1 MEQIFA
7 QATVNIDKTYTVT
20 GGFDNIP
27 STISEFIGRA
37 FPFVFAFAGIGLLLM
52 IISAGFELMT
62 SAGDAKKM
70 ESGKSRLT
78 FAIVGFLVI
87 FTAYWAVQL
96 LGIAFGIESITNLFG
111 STIEHG
117 R

>member
-7 QATVNIDKTYTVT
+7 QATVSID
-20 GGFDNIP
+20 GGYSVSSGLTTP
-27 STISEFIGRA
+27 GTISDLIGRA
-37 FPFVFAFAGIGLLLM
+37 FPFIFAFAGVGLLLM
-52 IISAGFELMT
+52 IISAGFTLMT

-70 ESGKSRLT
+70 EEGKNRLT

-111 STIEHG
+111 STTEHG

>member
-7 QATVNIDKTYTVT
+7 QSTLNIDGDTYKVESFFNTPADLGT
-20 GGFDNIP
+20 LIN
-27 STISEFIGRA
+27 RA

-52 IISAGFELMT
+52 IISAGFTLMT

-70 ESGKSRLT
+70 EAGKGRLT

-87 FTAYWAVQL
+87 FTAYWVVQL
-96 LGIAFGIESITNLFG
+96 LGIAFGIENITNLFEV
-111 STIEHG
+111 EHG